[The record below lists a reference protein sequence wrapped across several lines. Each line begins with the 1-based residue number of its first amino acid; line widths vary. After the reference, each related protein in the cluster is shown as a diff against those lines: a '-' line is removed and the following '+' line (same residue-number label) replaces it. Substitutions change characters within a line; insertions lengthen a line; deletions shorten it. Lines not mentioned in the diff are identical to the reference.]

1 MDARAGREP
10 PLTLPTSPLDG
21 MPHQHPTLGLQ
32 PTKSRCDALDE
43 MSTFPSSPLRRLTP
57 STKNPAAVHAL
68 AFSAGT
74 GSYLLTGSADRSVRL
89 WNPTAT
95 KDSAKLIQ
103 TYNAHG
109 YEVLDLAVS
118 EDNSKFVSVGGDKTV
133 FLWDVATAQTL
144 RRFNGHAGRVNACA
158 FGGEGDSVAVTGSF
172 DGSVKCWDLRSRS
185 DKPIMTFSEAKDSVS
200 SVAVLGGEVYAGS
213 VDGRVRVYELGM
225 GCVDVDVLGASVT
238 SVCPSVDGESYLAS
252 SLDSKLRLM
261 DRKTGKCLQTFK
273 APAFVNE
280 TYRVRSTLAME
291 DAYAVSGGEDGSVFV
306 WDVLSGELRE
316 RLWHK
321 EDATQDRGSKRD
333 VVSAVA
339 WNPARKQWT
348 SAGGDGSV
356 VVWGRED
363 G

>member
-1 MDARAGREP
+1 MP
-10 PLTLPTSPLDG
+10 PFPTTPLT
-21 MPHQHPTLGLQ
+21 
-32 PTKSRCDALDE
+32 
-43 MSTFPSSPLRRLTP
+43 RLTP
-57 STKNPAAVHAL
+57 PTTNPAPVHTL
-68 AFSAGT
+68 AFSAGSGT
-74 GSYLLTGSADRSVRL
+74 YLLTGSADRSVRL
-89 WNPTAT
+89 WNPAAT
-95 KDSAKLIQ
+95 KTSAKLIQ

-185 DKPIMTFSEAKDSVS
+185 DKAIMSFPEAKDSVS
-200 SVAVLGGEVYAGS
+200 AVAVRGGEVFAGS
-213 VDGRVRVYELGM
+213 VDGSVRVYDLSM
-225 GCVDVDVLGASVT
+225 GCVDVDCLGASVT
-238 SVCPSVDGESYLAS
+238 SVVPSLDGESYLAS
-252 SLDSKLRLM
+252 TLDSRVRLM

-273 APAFVNE
+273 HEEFGNE
-280 TYRVRSTLAME
+280 TYRIRSMLAMG

-306 WDVLSGELRE
+306 WDVLIGDLRE
-316 RLWHK
+316 RVWHK
-321 EDATQDRGSKRD
+321 EGGGQGSGRKRD

-339 WNPARKQWT
+339 WNPARKQWA
-348 SAGGDGSV
+348 SADGDGSV
-356 VVWGRED
+356 VIWGRED